1 VGVCPSD
8 PVTRA
13 GAVEV
18 TGLTGLVREL
28 KGPLFKDL
36 NRELRQFS
44 KLIAADLVPHVEAA
58 VRRSDAPQADAMART
73 VRVHSDR
80 VPVVV
85 VGKVNPRFK
94 SHKWRTGPDS
104 KKRRGA
110 LAHGVVYGPKGG
122 RRDTRVDE
130 NYYRIPRDPSGG
142 ALGRSMA
149 SGAIWDEATAAY
161 LKYFHAAARGHG
173 FIRDGRGIRWGG
185 GR

>member
-1 VGVCPSD
+1 VSRKAD
-8 PVTRA
+8 
-13 GAVEV
+13 VEV

-58 VRRSDAPQADAMART
+58 VRQSGAPQADAMART

-85 VGKVNPRFK
+85 VGKVNPRFRG
-94 SHKWRTGPDS
+94 SRFRGGNT

-122 RRDTRVDE
+122 RKDTPADE
-130 NYYRIPRDPSGG
+130 NYYAPQRRDDSGG
-142 ALGRSMA
+142 ALGRSVK
-149 SGAIWDEATAAY
+149 SGPIWDEATAAY
-161 LKYFHAAARGHG
+161 LKYFQAAATHHG
-173 FIRDGRGIRWGG
+173 FIKSGRSVRWGG
-185 GR
+185 GH